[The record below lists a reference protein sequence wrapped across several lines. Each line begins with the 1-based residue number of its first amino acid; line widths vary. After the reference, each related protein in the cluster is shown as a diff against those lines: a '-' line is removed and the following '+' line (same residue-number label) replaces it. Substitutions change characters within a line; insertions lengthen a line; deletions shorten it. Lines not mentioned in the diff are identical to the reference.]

1 MNTYPM
7 AVIPKPGIIE
17 FRDMPLRDPKPDE
30 VLIKVRIA
38 AICGSDLHLFKG
50 KHPSVSLPS
59 AVGHELAGEVVQVG
73 EKVAG
78 FVAGDRV
85 TVEPVIACGSCYYC
99 QRGEYHLC
107 ANISFQYRKGQ
118 GAFSEY
124 FYAPENRTFKLPPTI
139 SFEEGALIEPLSVAL
154 HAVKMSGIHI
164 GQSST
169 VIGAGAIGQLAAMLL
184 NNLTGI
190 KTIVA
195 DINEF
200 RIQKAIDLGAN
211 GVFTNRGEDLK
222 EKIMSCTDRLGVDC
236 AFEAV
241 GLETTLVQA
250 LEVIKKG
257 GKVMLLGIF
266 EEPLPKIPINLFVQ
280 REISLTGSQGY
291 AWDFQ
296 DSIKL
301 VSEGRIKTSELITTC
316 LPIDQLQK
324 GFELLSQPQNNQIKV
339 IIKNSTY

>member
-1 MNTYPM
+1 MQTYAM
-7 AVIPKPGIIE
+7 AFIPEPGKIE
-17 FRDMPLRDPKPDE
+17 FRDMPLREPEPDE
-30 VLIKVRIA
+30 VLIKVRTA

-59 AVGHELAGEVVQVG
+59 AVGHELAGEVVHVG
-73 EKVAG
+73 EKVTG

-85 TVEPVIACGSCYYC
+85 TVEPLIACGSCYYC

-107 ANISFQYRKGQ
+107 TNISFQYRKGQ
-118 GAFSEY
+118 GAFSEF
-124 FYAPENRTFKLPPTI
+124 FYAPENRTYKLPEGV

-184 NNLTGI
+184 NNITGI
-190 KTIVA
+190 KPIVA

-200 RIQKAIDLGAN
+200 RVQKAIELGAN

-266 EEPLPKIPINLFVQ
+266 EEPLPKIPINSFVQ
-280 REISLTGSQGY
+280 REIGLVGSQGY

-301 VSEGRIKTSELITTC
+301 VSEGRTKISELITTR
-316 LPIDQLQK
+316 LPLDQLQK
-324 GFELLSQPQNNQIKV
+324 GFELLTQPQNDQIKV
-339 IIKNSTY
+339 IIENIT

>member
-1 MNTYPM
+1 MHTYSM
-7 AVIPKPGIIE
+7 AFIPQPGEIE
-17 FRDMPLRDPKPDE
+17 FRDMPLRDPKPHE
-30 VLIKVRIA
+30 VMIKVRTA

-78 FVAGDRV
+78 FIAGDRV

-124 FYAPENRTFKLPPTI
+124 FYAPENRTYKLLAGV

-154 HAVKMSGIHI
+154 HAVKKSGIRI
-164 GQSST
+164 GQSSA
-169 VIGAGAIGQLAAMLL
+169 VIGSGAIGLLVTMLL
-184 NNLTGI
+184 HNLTGVKPFI
-190 KTIVA
+190 A
-195 DINEF
+195 DINDF
-200 RIQKAIDLGAN
+200 RVQKAIQLGAH
-211 GVFTNRGEDLK
+211 GVFTGRGEDLK
-222 EKIMSCTDRLGVDC
+222 EMIMSHTDRLGVDC
-236 AFEAV
+236 AFEVV
-241 GLETTLVQA
+241 GLDTTLVQA

-266 EEPLPKIPINLFVQ
+266 DEPLPRIPINLFVQ
-280 REISLTGSQGY
+280 RDISLVGTQGY

-301 VSEGRIKTSELITTC
+301 VSEGRIKISELITTR
-316 LPIDQLQK
+316 LPLDQLQK
-324 GFELLSQPQNNQIKV
+324 GFELLLHPQNNQIKV
-339 IIKNSTY
+339 IIKNIN

>member
-1 MNTYPM
+1 MRTYPM
-7 AVIPKPGIIE
+7 AFIPEAGKIE
-17 FRDMPLRDPKPDE
+17 FRDMPLRDPKQHE
-30 VLIKVRIA
+30 VMIKGRTA

-73 EKVAG
+73 GKVTG
-78 FVAGDRV
+78 FIAGDRV

-99 QRGEYHLC
+99 QRSEYHLC
-107 ANISFQYRKGQ
+107 VNISFQYRNGQ

-124 FYAPENRTFKLPPTI
+124 FYASENRTYKLPEGV

-154 HAVKMSGIHI
+154 HAIKKSGICI
-164 GQSST
+164 GQPSA

-184 NNLTGI
+184 INLTGI
-190 KTIVA
+190 KPFVA

-200 RIQKAIDLGAN
+200 RVQKAIDLGAN
-211 GVFTNRGEDLK
+211 GVFINQGENLK
-222 EKIMSCTDRLGVDC
+222 EKIMSSTDRLGVDC

-241 GLETTLVQA
+241 GLETTLAQA

-257 GKVMLLGIF
+257 GKVILLGVF
-266 EEPLPKIPINLFVQ
+266 EEPYPKIPINLFVQ

-301 VSEGRIKTSELITTC
+301 VSEGRTKISELITTR
-316 LPIDQLQK
+316 LPLDQLQK
-324 GFELLSQPQNNQIKV
+324 GFELLTQPQNDQIKV
-339 IIKNSTY
+339 IIENMT